1 MSEHELEDR
10 GTEHEETA
18 FEPAF
23 SDAADSAAAP
33 AAPEDEATFED
44 EASAEAEAETDDE
57 ASAEAET
64 DDDEAVAAEAFG
76 APGVHIETED
86 ELATE
91 GTDETESDE
100 VEADEAEAE
109 EAAEPE
115 APVDPAEAAAKAA
128 EEFRAK
134 LRRQPG
140 DWYVIHS
147 YAGYE
152 NRVKANLE
160 TRIQTLDMED
170 YIFEIQVPMEEVV
183 EIKNAQRKVVNRVR
197 IPGYVLVR
205 MDLTDASWGAVRHT
219 PGVTGFVGNAHN
231 PVPLTL
237 DEVFS
242 MLAPVFEQEQAA
254 EAKAAGKAGQRVPS
268 APVAVDFEVGESVIV
283 KEGPFETLPA
293 TISEIKPE
301 SQTLVVLV
309 SIFERET
316 PVTLAFN
323 QVSKI

>member
-1 MSEHELEDR
+1 MSEQELEV
-10 GTEHEETA
+10 TETELDETQN
-18 FEPAF
+18 PAAE
-23 SDAADSAAAP
+23 SAEGSEVESAAPDSEGDA
-33 AAPEDEATFED
+33 DFED
-44 EASAEAEAETDDE
+44 DADASEDDETD
-57 ASAEAET
+57 
-64 DDDEAVAAEAFG
+64 
-76 APGVHIETED
+76 
-86 ELATE
+86 
-91 GTDETESDE
+91 
-100 VEADEAEAE
+100 ADEADDVTGEDAGEGAE
-109 EAAEPE
+109 GADVLAA
-115 APVDPAEAAAKAA
+115 AAAQATDPAE
-128 EEFRAK
+128 EFKSK
-134 LRRQPG
+134 LRRQEG

-183 EIKNAQRKVVNRVR
+183 EIKNAQRKVINRVR

-231 PVPLTL
+231 PVPLRL

-242 MLAPVFEQEQAA
+242 MLAPVFEEEQA
-254 EAKAAGKAGQRVPS
+254 EKGKPAKQAA
-268 APVAVDFEVGESVIV
+268 APVNVDFEVGESVIV

-293 TISEIKPE
+293 TISEIKVD

-323 QVSKI
+323 QVTKI

>member
-1 MSEHELEDR
+1 MLGNEEAGDQVSEQELEV
-10 GTEHEETA
+10 TETELDK
-18 FEPAF
+18 
-23 SDAADSAAAP
+23 SQDAAVEAGEESEAVS
-33 AAPEDEATFED
+33 AAPESVAAAEADAVAVADEETT
-44 EASAEAEAETDDE
+44 EAEA
-57 ASAEAET
+57 
-64 DDDEAVAAEAFG
+64 
-76 APGVHIETED
+76 GV
-86 ELATE
+86 
-91 GTDETESDE
+91 S
-100 VEADEAEAE
+100 ADEAEAVDAE
-109 EAAEPE
+109 DEAE
-115 APVDPAEAAAKAA
+115 ADESGDVLAAAAAAADVDPAD
-128 EEFRAK
+128 EFKAK
-134 LRRQPG
+134 LRRQEG

-183 EIKNAQRKVVNRVR
+183 EIKNAQRKVINRVR

-231 PVPLTL
+231 PVPLRL

-242 MLAPVFEQEQAA
+242 MLAPVFEEEQA
-254 EAKAAGKAGQRVPS
+254 EKGKPVKHAAAQVD
-268 APVAVDFEVGESVIV
+268 VDFEVGESVIV

-293 TISEIKPE
+293 TISEIKVD

>member
-1 MSEHELEDR
+1 MLGNEEAGDQVSEHKLEVTETELDE
-10 GTEHEETA
+10 TQNPAAETA
-18 FEPAF
+18 EG
-23 SDAADSAAAP
+23 SEVES
-33 AAPEDEATFED
+33 AAPEFDGAADADGAAADEAGAVEAAD
-44 EASAEAEAETDDE
+44 EAGAGEAEAYETTDE
-57 ASAEAET
+57 A
-64 DDDEAVAAEAFG
+64 G
-76 APGVHIETED
+76 AED
-86 ELATE
+86 EDSDALA
-91 GTDETESDE
+91 
-100 VEADEAEAE
+100 AAAAKAE
-109 EAAEPE
+109 
-115 APVDPAEAAAKAA
+115 VDPAE
-128 EEFRAK
+128 EFKAK
-134 LRRQPG
+134 LRRQEG

-183 EIKNAQRKVVNRVR
+183 EIKNAQRKVINRVR

-231 PVPLTL
+231 PVPLRL

-242 MLAPVFEQEQAA
+242 MLAPVFEEEQA
-254 EAKAAGKAGQRVPS
+254 EKGKPAKQPS
-268 APVAVDFEVGESVIV
+268 APVNVDFEVGESVIV

-293 TISEIKPE
+293 TISEIKVD

-316 PVTLAFN
+316 PVTLGFN
-323 QVSKI
+323 QVTKI

>member
-1 MSEHELEDR
+1 MSEQELEV
-10 GTEHEETA
+10 TETELDETQN
-18 FEPAF
+18 PAAE
-23 SDAADSAAAP
+23 SAEGSEVESAAPDSEGDADYD
-33 AAPEDEATFED
+33 APEADADDVTEED
-44 EASAEAEAETDDE
+44 AEESDSEEGDAGE
-57 ASAEAET
+57 
-64 DDDEAVAAEAFG
+64 G
-76 APGVHIETED
+76 
-86 ELATE
+86 TE
-91 GTDETESDE
+91 GTD
-100 VEADEAEAE
+100 VL
-109 EAAEPE
+109 AA
-115 APVDPAEAAAKAA
+115 AAAQATDPAE
-128 EEFRAK
+128 EFKSK
-134 LRRQPG
+134 LRRQEG

-183 EIKNAQRKVVNRVR
+183 EIKNAQRKIINRVR

-231 PVPLTL
+231 PVPLRL

-242 MLAPVFEQEQAA
+242 MLAPVFEEEQA
-254 EAKAAGKAGQRVPS
+254 EKGKPAKQPS
-268 APVAVDFEVGESVIV
+268 APVNVDFEVGESVIV

-293 TISEIKPE
+293 TISEIKVD

-323 QVSKI
+323 QVTKI

>member
-1 MSEHELEDR
+1 VSEQELEV
-10 GTEHEETA
+10 TETELDK
-18 FEPAF
+18 
-23 SDAADSAAAP
+23 SQDAAVEAAEESEAVS
-33 AAPEDEATFED
+33 AAPESDVT
-44 EASAEAEAETDDE
+44 
-57 ASAEAET
+57 
-64 DDDEAVAAEAFG
+64 DEAVATEEEA
-76 APGVHIETED
+76 AD
-86 ELATE
+86 DA
-91 GTDETESDE
+91 D
-100 VEADEAEAE
+100 ADEADTDADEADADAD
-109 EAAEPE
+109 EADTDADE
-115 APVDPAEAAAKAA
+115 ADADVLAAAAAKADVDPA
-128 EEFRAK
+128 DEFKAK
-134 LRRQPG
+134 LRRQEG

-183 EIKNAQRKVVNRVR
+183 EIKNAQRKVINRVR

-231 PVPLTL
+231 PVPLRL

-242 MLAPVFEQEQAA
+242 MLAPVFEEEQA
-254 EAKAAGKAGQRVPS
+254 EKGKPVKHAAAQVD
-268 APVAVDFEVGESVIV
+268 VDFEVGESVIV

-293 TISEIKPE
+293 TISEIKID

>member
-1 MSEHELEDR
+1 MSEQELEV
-10 GTEHEETA
+10 TETELDK
-18 FEPAF
+18 
-23 SDAADSAAAP
+23 SQDAAVEAAEESEAVS
-33 AAPEDEATFED
+33 AAPESDVT
-44 EASAEAEAETDDE
+44 
-57 ASAEAET
+57 
-64 DDDEAVAAEAFG
+64 DEAVATEEEA
-76 APGVHIETED
+76 ADDADAVAAD
-86 ELATE
+86 A
-91 GTDETESDE
+91 D
-100 VEADEAEAE
+100 ADEADADADEADADVL
-109 EAAEPE
+109 AA
-115 APVDPAEAAAKAA
+115 AAAKADVDPA
-128 EEFRAK
+128 DEFKAK
-134 LRRQPG
+134 LRRQEG

-183 EIKNAQRKVVNRVR
+183 EIKNAQRKVINRVR

-231 PVPLTL
+231 PVPLRL

-242 MLAPVFEQEQAA
+242 MLAPVFEEEQA
-254 EAKAAGKAGQRVPS
+254 EKGKPVKHAAAQVD
-268 APVAVDFEVGESVIV
+268 VDFEVGESVIV

-293 TISEIKPE
+293 TISEIKID